1 MKSRA
6 TEDYLKAIY
15 ALERAAESGEV
26 GTGAVAEALGVAGP
40 SATNML
46 KRLAAAGLVEHHS
59 RRGVALTGDGER
71 IALEVIR
78 HHRLLET
85 YLAEALGFG
94 WDEVH
99 DEADRL
105 EHLVS
110 DRLEARMDE
119 ALGYPAFDPHGDP
132 IPTAEGEVH
141 QRPVRSLATLMV
153 GDGGI
158 IARVDDRDP
167 AKLRYLAELGLIPGT
182 EATIV
187 EAMPFSG
194 PRRVRIDR
202 GDVEHLMGDE
212 LAASIF
218 IWDDLPV
225 DDGDQ
230 EAS

>member
-1 MKSRA
+1 MTRA
-6 TEDYLKAIY
+6 TEDYLKTIY
-15 ALERAAESGEV
+15 ALERAAQSGEV

-46 KRLAAAGLVEHHS
+46 KRLATAGLVAHHP
-59 RRGVALTGDGER
+59 RRGVALTADGER
-71 IALEVIR
+71 VALEVIR

-85 YLAEALGFG
+85 YLTEALGFG

-105 EHLVS
+105 EHLLS

-132 IPTAEGEVH
+132 IPTIEGEVPH
-141 QRPVRSLATLMV
+141 RPVRSLATVQV
-153 GDGGI
+153 GDGGV

-167 AKLRYLAELGLIPGT
+167 AKLRYLAELGLTPGT
-182 EATIV
+182 TATIV
-187 EAMPFSG
+187 EALPFSG
-194 PRRVRIDR
+194 PRRVRIAD
-202 GDVEHLMGDE
+202 GEVEHLMGDE
-212 LAASIF
+212 LAAAVF
-218 IWDDLPV
+218 IWDDMGTN
-225 DDGDQ
+225 DGDQ